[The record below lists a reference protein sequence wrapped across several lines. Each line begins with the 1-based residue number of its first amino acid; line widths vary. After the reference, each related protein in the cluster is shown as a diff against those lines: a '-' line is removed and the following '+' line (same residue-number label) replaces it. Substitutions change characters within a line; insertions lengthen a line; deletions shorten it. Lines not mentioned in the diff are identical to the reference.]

1 MHVVLR
7 AAMDAFGWMLFFFLL
22 CHCGGIVTV
31 SFWTVCLSCVLYD
44 VPAFPAFLF
53 CSVRLNTAPVKNRLS
68 EELHLVE
75 SHHWLGRALSVLLA
89 GIHCKDK
96 TAS

>member
-1 MHVVLR
+1 MHAVLWV
-7 AAMDAFGWMLFFFLL
+7 AMDAFGWMLLFFFPFVSLR
-22 CHCGGIVTV
+22 IVTV
-31 SFWTVCLSCVLYD
+31 SFWMVCLSCVLYD

-53 CSVRLNTAPVKNRLS
+53 CSVRLNAAPVKYRLS

-96 TAS
+96 TVS

>member
-1 MHVVLR
+1 M
-7 AAMDAFGWMLFFFLL
+7 
-22 CHCGGIVTV
+22 TV

-53 CSVRLNTAPVKNRLS
+53 CSVRLNAAPVKNRLS
-68 EELHLVE
+68 EQLHLVE

-96 TAS
+96 TAN